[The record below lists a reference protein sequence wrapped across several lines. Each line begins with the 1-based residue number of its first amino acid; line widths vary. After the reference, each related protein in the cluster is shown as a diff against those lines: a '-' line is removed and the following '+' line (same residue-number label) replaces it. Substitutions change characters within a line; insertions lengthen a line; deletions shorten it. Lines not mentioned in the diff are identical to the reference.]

1 MKLEDQTTSLELS
14 KKLKELG
21 VKQES
26 LFYWKPF
33 YSITNDTEIIWDG
46 GFNVIYSPKTFS
58 TGQEVFKPWYS
69 EMKRLEGM
77 KVSAF
82 TASELGELL
91 PYQID
96 GAWLWLQKDPPIQ
109 GGWAIVYS
117 KNVEFDNPLCI
128 ERGDTEVNVRAKM
141 LIYLLEN
148 SLITL

>member
-1 MKLEDQTTSLELS
+1 MKLEDQVTSLELS

-21 VKQES
+21 VKQKS
-26 LFYWKPF
+26 LFF
-33 YSITNDTEIIWDG
+33 YAK
-46 GFNVIYSPKTFS
+46 SPENKFRLYPLFFDPETS
-58 TGQEVFKPWYS
+58 EEVKINEKEKEY
-69 EMKRLEGM
+69 
-77 KVSAF
+77 SAF

-128 ERGDTEVNVRAKM
+128 ERGDGDTEVNVRAKM